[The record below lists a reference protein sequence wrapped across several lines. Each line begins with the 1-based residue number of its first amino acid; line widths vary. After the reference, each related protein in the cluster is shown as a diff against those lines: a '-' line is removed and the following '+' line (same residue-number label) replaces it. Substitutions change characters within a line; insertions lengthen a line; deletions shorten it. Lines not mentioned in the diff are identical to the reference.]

1 MLMNTEES
9 TLSVILNRPRF
20 KIYTQATPEEVE
32 EALREALKRQ
42 KEIAGN
48 VSREHGDFTVI
59 TDDAPP
65 WKPHLSTR
73 PEQDEDGRYVIRGT
87 FGPASTVWTFF
98 MFLTFVFGISW
109 MVLFTLWYVGNSIGE
124 TAYQWALPVSFV
136 FLILLGLTYLAGV
149 YGRRKSKGEMKKLRQ
164 FAIESLLKFEQKE

>member
-1 MLMNTEES
+1 METKES

-20 KIYTQATPEEVE
+20 KIYTRATPEEVE
-32 EALREALKRQ
+32 NALKQSLKSHPDIR
-42 KEIAGN
+42 GSL
-48 VSREHGDFTVI
+48 SREHGDFTVV
-59 TDDAPP
+59 TGEEPL

-73 PEQDEDGRYVIRGT
+73 PEKEEEGGWVIRGT

-124 TAYQWALPVSFV
+124 TAYTWALPASIV
-136 FLILLGLTYLAGV
+136 FIALLALTYLAGV
-149 YGRRKSKGEMKKLRQ
+149 YGRRKSKPEMEKLRQ
-164 FAIESLLKFEQKE
+164 FAISSLLKLEQQPS